1 MNTINIPVL
10 ALRGMTAFPGETVSF
25 DVEREISIF
34 ALDNAMEGDSPVSCV
49 FSASK
54 VKICCHFA

>member
-25 DVEREISIF
+25 DVEREISILRWTTLWRATAVCF
-34 ALDNAMEGDSPVSCV
+34 W
-49 FSASK
+49 
-54 VKICCHFA
+54 

>member
-25 DVEREISIF
+25 DVEREIPF
-34 ALDNAMEGDSPVSCV
+34 LRWTTLWRATAVC
-49 FSASK
+49 FW
-54 VKICCHFA
+54 